1 MKCKLNDLC
10 FVIKTLGNPLNL
22 GKVVTC
28 KEYLGYFK
36 PGLHHYKCNLNILA
50 LTEGHHWIV
59 EGSVAT
65 IEGRHFGYIS
75 ISESELL
82 PIPTEPIE
90 DSEISSKELEFN

>member
-28 KEYLGYFK
+28 KEYLGFVNKGINIYKEGLYFTATTED
-36 PGLHHYKCNLNILA
+36 HY
-50 LTEGHHWIV
+50 WIV
-59 EGSVAT
+59 EGNVLTRAGES
-65 IEGRHFGYIS
+65 FGFIA